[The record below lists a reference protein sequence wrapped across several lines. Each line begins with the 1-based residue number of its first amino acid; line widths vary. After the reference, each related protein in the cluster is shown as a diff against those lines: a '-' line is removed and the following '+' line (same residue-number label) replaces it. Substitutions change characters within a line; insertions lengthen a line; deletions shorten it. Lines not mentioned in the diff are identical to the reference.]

1 MIQSRLLVALSV
13 ACMALFLGGLARP
26 GHAQEE
32 PKWSLA
38 PSVFTTIPPQP
49 GNGETFTGPLTLPI
63 AAPQW
68 DPYSIAKSQTLN
80 ALRTKVILRRPVWNL
95 EFSFKPLRMI
105 SVDVP
110 ASPTTVERRLI
121 WYMVYRIRYLGN
133 DLQASPRETRF
144 GGVTYPAIE
153 KVQGGPHR
161 FFPRFVLKESQE
173 LDKEYMD
180 RVIPAALEPIRRR
193 EFKGRRTENPSGR
206 LYDSVEISTVPIELS
221 TPEND
226 KSVWGVVTW
235 ENIDPRIDFFSIY
248 IQGLSNAF
256 KMEVGPN
263 GAPGKMTHK
272 TLKLNFS
279 RPGDSLEETEREIR
293 FGIPVTPQPRD
304 QAAMNAKY
312 GQEKRLD
319 YKWLYQ

>member
-1 MIQSRLLVALSV
+1 MIQSRLLVVFAVAL
-13 ACMALFLGGLARP
+13 LATAA
-26 GHAQEE
+26 HAQE
-32 PKWSLA
+32 KWSLA
-38 PSVFTTIPPQP
+38 PTVFTTIPSQP
-49 GNGETFTGPLTLPI
+49 DNEETFTGPLTLPI
-63 AAPQW
+63 AATDWTPH
-68 DPYSIAKSQTLN
+68 SIAKSETLA

-105 SVDVP
+105 EVEIP
-110 ASPTTVERRLI
+110 TSPTSVERRLI

-133 DLQASPRETRF
+133 DLKAAPTETRF
-144 GGVTYPAIE
+144 GGTTFPTIE

-161 FFPRFVLKESQE
+161 FFPRFVLQE
-173 LDKEYMD
+173 TEELNKEYMD
-180 RVIPAALEPIRRR
+180 RVIPAALEPIRQR
-193 EFKGRRTENPSGR
+193 EFKARRTENPSGK

-235 ENIDPRIDFFSIY
+235 DNIDPRIDYFSIY

-272 TLKLNFS
+272 TLKLNFA
-279 RPGDSLEETEREIR
+279 RPGDSLEETEREIKY
-293 FGIPVTPQPRD
+293 GIPVTTEPRN
-304 QAAMNAKY
+304 QSAMNAKY

-319 YKWLYQ
+319 HKWLYQ